1 MGWTTQQR
9 VRAGFWLLTLAP
21 LLLGFV
27 AARNAYEL
35 ADAARD
41 VARTNELVK
50 KLENLLSNIKDV
62 EVAQREYI
70 LSGDRQY
77 VEEIVSA
84 RQTIRNSID
93 QIGTMRADPRWLEL
107 LKTAIPQK
115 FDEIAKTIESRQ
127 AGGVEAASQ
136 VIEQNR
142 GRQAMDDI
150 RRIIHNM
157 ITEENRLLD
166 QRSAAQND
174 RLVTTIILFGIMLVI
189 TVTLIWFL
197 FYLIRREDDRIR
209 RANEELEQFVALRTQ
224 ELQRSNEDLQ
234 QFAYVASHDMK
245 EPLRMIASYST
256 LLQRRYQGRL
266 DADADTYI
274 GFITDGTKRM
284 NQLIT
289 DLLEYS
295 RAGQTNEDERVQVE
309 PSEVLSTVLTNLKV
323 TIAETRAIVTA
334 DELPP
339 VLYDPTLLCQLLQ
352 NLIANGIKYRSQ
364 EAPRVHVS
372 ARRDQGEIIFSVQD
386 NGQGI
391 PPEHQEQIFAI
402 FKRLHGVDVEG
413 TGIGLA
419 MCKKIVERNGGRI
432 WVESEPG
439 AGSTFYFTIPERRS
453 AAEATA

>member
-1 MGWTTQQR
+1 
-9 VRAGFWLLTLAP
+9 V
-21 LLLGFV
+21 
-27 AARNAYEL
+27 
-35 ADAARD
+35 
-41 VARTNELVK
+41 
-50 KLENLLSNIKDV
+50 
-62 EVAQREYI
+62 
-70 LSGDRQY
+70 
-77 VEEIVSA
+77 
-84 RQTIRNSID
+84 
-93 QIGTMRADPRWLEL
+93 
-107 LKTAIPQK
+107 
-115 FDEIAKTIESRQ
+115 ESRQ

-136 VIEQNR
+136 ILEQNR
-142 GRQAMDDI
+142 GQQAMDDI

-157 ITEENRLLD
+157 ITEENRLLEE
-166 QRSAAQND
+166 RSTAQND
-174 RLVTTIILFGIMLVI
+174 RFVMTVILFGIMLI
-189 TVTLIWFL
+189 MTVTLIWFL

-209 RANEELEQFVALRTQ
+209 RANEELERFVALRTT
-224 ELQRSNEDLQ
+224 ELQRSNDDLQ

-266 DADADTYI
+266 DEDADTYI
-274 GFITDGTKRM
+274 GFITDGAKRM

-295 RAGQTNEDERVQVE
+295 RAGQSKDEEPVEVQSADVFE
-309 PSEVLSTVLTNLKV
+309 TVLTNLKV
-323 TIAETRAIVTA
+323 TIAESGAVVTA

-339 VLYDPTLLCQLLQ
+339 VMYDPTLLCQIQQ
-352 NLIANGIKYRSQ
+352 NLIANGIKYRA
-364 EAPRVHVS
+364 EEPPRIHVS
-372 ARRDQGEIIFSVQD
+372 TRYAGGEIIFSVRD

-432 WVESEPG
+432 WVESEPRS
-439 AGSTFYFTIPERRS
+439 GSTFFFTIPDRRV